1 MILKKEALT
10 EKKKDWYLK
19 KKKVDIEKTLIE
31 NDQIVIAININ
42 IEKKK
47 KDIKIVVPAVI
58 KTF

>member
-47 KDIKIVVPAVI
+47 KDIKIVVLAVI

>member
-10 EKKKDWYLK
+10 QKKKDWYLK

-47 KDIKIVVPAVI
+47 DIKIVVLAVI